1 MNQSTDAL
9 LLVLYGGEAG
19 VSTLPIIGLVFYLA
33 PSHLMNRDSF
43 LCFTGS
49 AIVDTVLN
57 PTMFRITPKHR
68 ILEFYSLLFRPQSIH
83 RKHIVAVPS
92 GRPSVT
98 QSLYSS

>member
-68 ILEFYSLLFRPQSIH
+68 ILEFYSLLFRPRAYTENTLLPCQ
-83 RKHIVAVPS
+83 VGVP
-92 GRPSVT
+92 
-98 QSLYSS
+98 

>member
-57 PTMFRITPKHR
+57 PTMFRITPKR

-92 GRPSVT
+92 GRPIV
-98 QSLYSS
+98 

>member
-33 PSHLMNRDSF
+33 PSHLMNRDFVFCFFVF

-49 AIVDTVLN
+49 AIVVTLLN

-83 RKHIVAVPS
+83 R
-92 GRPSVT
+92 
-98 QSLYSS
+98 

>member
-43 LCFTGS
+43 FLCFTGS
-49 AIVDTVLN
+49 AIVVTLLN
-57 PTMFRITPKHR
+57 PTMFRITPKHC
-68 ILEFYSLLFRPQSIH
+68 ILEFYSLLFRPQSIY

-92 GRPSVT
+92 GRPIV
-98 QSLYSS
+98 

>member
-19 VSTLPIIGLVFYLA
+19 GLVFYLA

-92 GRPSVT
+92 GRPIV
-98 QSLYSS
+98 

>member
-33 PSHLMNRDSF
+33 PSRF
-43 LCFTGS
+43 LCSTGS
-49 AIVDTVLN
+49 AIVDTLLN

-92 GRPSVT
+92 GRPIV
-98 QSLYSS
+98 